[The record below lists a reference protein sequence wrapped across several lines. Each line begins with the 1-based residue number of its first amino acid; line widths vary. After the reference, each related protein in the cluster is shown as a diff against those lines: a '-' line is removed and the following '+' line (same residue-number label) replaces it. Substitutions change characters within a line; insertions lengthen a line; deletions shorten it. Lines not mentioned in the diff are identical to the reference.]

1 MAAVAVSGCFGRSKA
16 ARKSGRRRVIRAS
29 APGWSTFA
37 AAHELHGQAE
47 LTFAPEGLRAE
58 IVFPLA

>member
-1 MAAVAVSGCFGRSKA
+1 MAAVAVSGCAGRSRA
-16 ARKSGRRRVIRAS
+16 AREVRPPAGHAGFGTRLIE
-29 APGWSTFA
+29 FA

-58 IVFPLA
+58 IVFPLG